1 MFIRVALLLIL
12 AGSAGVVEA
21 DDRRSIT
28 AFAPLSAHPILASW
42 SCGTGVLRSTPV
54 ACGRRQPALDLQMAR
69 GGARGGQARGG
80 MRGGG
85 VQAGRG
91 KGPPQKTERDD
102 DDDDWGARRG
112 GGGAVATPKEDSGSI
127 GVGRGKKTL
136 NQLLMRKSSSAPP
149 AGGGSIGI
157 KMQDF
162 DPKKME
168 RGSVRFL
175 GSFDSDPPRMGL
187 PEVAFVGRSNVGK
200 SSMLNCLTNSKIAV
214 TSKTPGRTQ
223 RVNVF
228 AWKESKKAGRVVAMV
243 FYRSICLSLYRWHVS
258 LQCKHLPA
266 PRLPPFHFPF
276 TLNLC

>member
-1 MFIRVALLLIL
+1 MFIRVALLLVL

-21 DDRRSIT
+21 DDRCGIA
-28 AFAPLSAHPILASW
+28 AFAPLSAHPMLASW
-42 SCGTGVLRSTPV
+42 SCGTGVLRSMPV
-54 ACGRRQPALDLQMAR
+54 ACGRRPPALDLQMAR

-91 KGPPQKTERDD
+91 KGPPKKSERDD

-112 GGGAVATPKEDSGSI
+112 GGGAVANPKEDSGSI
-127 GVGRGKKTL
+127 GVGRGKQTL

-243 FYRSICLSLYRWHVS
+243 FYRSICLCLY
-258 LQCKHLPA
+258 
-266 PRLPPFHFPF
+266 
-276 TLNLC
+276 